1 MTAQGRHERPRRIAD
16 IRTVERR
23 THQQRPVIAFQLD
36 QSEVLSGHSDNKGF
50 FLFIFFLIALF
61 RFLPSSSVLSSL

>member
-1 MTAQGRHERPRRIAD
+1 MTAQGRHQRPRRIAD

-36 QSEVLSGHSDNKGF
+36 Q
-50 FLFIFFLIALF
+50 
-61 RFLPSSSVLSSL
+61 